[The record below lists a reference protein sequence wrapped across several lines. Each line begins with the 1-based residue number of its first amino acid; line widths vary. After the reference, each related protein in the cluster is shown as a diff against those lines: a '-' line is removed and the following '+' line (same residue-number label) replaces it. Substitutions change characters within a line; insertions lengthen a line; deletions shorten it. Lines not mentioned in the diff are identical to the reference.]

1 MRSIPIKCPKC
12 GSKRQW
18 KEQVNPVTSGIP
30 VGNFVRIRLLSI
42 KGLFAE
48 PTKKPLA
55 FTGFPTAATGATFRK
70 NMNCPK
76 NDTSIKE

>member
-12 GSKRQW
+12 GNKRQW

-48 PTKKPLA
+48 PTKKAL
-55 FTGFPTAATGATFRK
+55 GFYRVSYRCHRCGFQEEYEL
-70 NMNCPK
+70 PK
-76 NDTSIKE
+76 E